1 MITAPVIHTADLS
14 KSFGDTQ
21 AVRSLNL
28 VVEAGRI
35 TGFLGRNGAGKST
48 TIKMLMGLIRP
59 TGGEGIVLGRRIAD
73 GEANREAR
81 LHIAYVAED
90 KPLYRYMTVEQMV
103 RFTSSFYPDW
113 RQATAGKLLRE
124 FELPLNRKV
133 KALSKGMRTKLALL
147 LALSRRPELLIL
159 DEPSE
164 GLDPVTIEQVLQL
177 MVAQAAQGTA
187 VFFSS
192 HQISEVERICD
203 QICILDK
210 GSLLMD
216 SSTERL
222 RESYRRIDLV
232 LPSIAVERDFMMRGV
247 ERIQVNG
254 CQVTIFASRNSED
267 VMARARAF
275 QAVSIA
281 AAPVGLRD
289 VFLETVARA
298 LV

>member
-1 MITAPVIHTADLS
+1 MIAAPVIHTADLS
-14 KSFGDTQ
+14 KSFGAAF

-59 TGGEGIVLGRRIAD
+59 TEGDGIVLGRRIAD
-73 GEANREAR
+73 REANREAR

-90 KPLYRYMTVEQMV
+90 KPLYRYMTVEQTV
-103 RFTSSFYPDW
+103 RFTSCFYPDW
-113 RQATAGKLLRE
+113 RQAAAEKLLRQ

-147 LALSRRPELLIL
+147 LAFSRKPELLIL

-164 GLDPVTIEQVLQL
+164 GLDPVMIEQVLQL

-192 HQISEVERICD
+192 HQISEVERISD
-203 QICILDK
+203 QVCILDQ
-210 GSLLMD
+210 GSLLLD
-216 SSTERL
+216 SSLDRL

-232 LPSIAVERDFMMRGV
+232 LPLPAVERDFMIPGV
-247 ERIQVNG
+247 ERIQING
-254 CQVTIFASRNSED
+254 RQVSIFASGNAVD
-267 VMARARAF
+267 VMERARAF
-275 QAVSIA
+275 HAVSID

-289 VFLETVARA
+289 IFLETVKGC
-298 LV
+298 